1 VKRYIALMAT
11 LGCLIALAACSSDS
25 GSDDRTVKVTLR
37 DYDVVLSPTVSVG
50 KVTFA
55 ARNDGE
61 FVHEIVVVKTDLAP
75 AELPRD
81 ENGMFDELGAG
92 VTFID
97 EVENIPPGA
106 TKELTVDLQPGK
118 YYLLCNKLAEPDDPK
133 GHFEHGMY
141 QRFTAVGARTT

>member
-1 VKRYIALMAT
+1 MAT
-11 LGCLIALAACSSDS
+11 LGCLVGLAAC
-25 GSDDRTVKVTLR
+25 GSDGGSDAQTVKVTLR
-37 DYDVVLSPTVSVG
+37 DYDVVLSPTVNAG

-55 ARNDGE
+55 AKNDGG
-61 FVHEIVVVKTDLAP
+61 FVHEIAVVKTDLAP

-81 ENGMFDELGAG
+81 EDGMFDELGAG

-106 TKELTVDLQPGK
+106 TKALTVDLRPGK

-133 GHFEHGMY
+133 SHFEHGMY
-141 QRFTAVGARTT
+141 QRFTATGARTT